1 MTARRSLGRPS
12 DEELFQV
19 ADEGAETAFAEVVGR
34 HADAVFNHCL
44 RWMGYDSEAEDVTS
58 MTFFEA
64 WRKRRTVRFV
74 EGSALPWLLVV
85 ATNVARNQT
94 RGRRRYERML
104 AKLPKSES
112 APDVADEAIRH
123 VDAERKAAKIAA
135 CVRTLRRPEQDVVA
149 LCDMSG
155 LSYAEAATA
164 LGIPIGTV
172 RSRLSRA
179 RERLRPMLAELDEP
193 GHSPSI
199 PSAGCVAGAPRST
212 STSRGDQP

>member
-1 MTARRSLGRPS
+1 
-12 DEELFQV
+12 
-19 ADEGAETAFAEVVGR
+19 
-34 HADAVFNHCL
+34 
-44 RWMGYDSEAEDVTS
+44 
-58 MTFFEA
+58 
-64 WRKRRTVRFV
+64 
-74 EGSALPWLLVV
+74 
-85 ATNVARNQT
+85 
-94 RGRRRYERML
+94 ML